1 MITSFSSL
9 VRFPTAAAVVA
20 AAFLAIG
27 GSVFAQTPTPTPPV
41 YSRILIFGD
50 SLSDVGNLR
59 HRMQEKGIS
68 YPGGDFNYSDG
79 RFTNS
84 SDTKPASTAFVG
96 VWHEQLSR
104 TFLNKAASTPSLDGG
119 DDFAF
124 GGATTE
130 DGTRDYTLINGSIFG
145 NVTVTIDNIGKQV
158 DDYVTRRTID
168 PNALFV
174 VWGGGNDLFDND
186 SPSNVTATAARVAM
200 NVSRLANAGARYFLV
215 PNVPPLG
222 GVPRYSDDGVAQ
234 AAKNR
239 ASSDY
244 RAQLNANLDSTIS
257 TLTSQGKQIQVG
269 RLDIWSLFVRFVA
282 NPGAYGITDFLHSA
296 QGQSVNPDKFLF
308 WDDIHPTTAA
318 HYQIANE
325 ANRVLTGAVQ
335 PPARAVNLASRVS
348 VGAGEKV
355 AVGGFIVTGPDSK
368 RVVLRGI
375 GPSLQSRG
383 IAGALPNPTIELF
396 NSANTSVVVN
406 DDWKDSPQAA
416 EIAATGLAPTNDR
429 ESAVLQ
435 TLTPGSYTV
444 RMSAKDGVAG
454 IGVVEIYDVGASAN
468 SNLANL
474 STRGFVGNNDD
485 VLIGGVIIDN
495 GGAPITVVRAIGPT
509 LMSAGIAAP
518 LLDPT
523 LTLYDNNGTQLGVN
537 DDWRQGQPT
546 AAKATLLAPGDD
558 RESVIVASLPAGNY
572 TAVVRG
578 KNGATGVALV
588 EVYRIP

>member
-1 MITSFSSL
+1 
-9 VRFPTAAAVVA
+9 
-20 AAFLAIG
+20 
-27 GSVFAQTPTPTPPV
+27 
-41 YSRILIFGD
+41 
-50 SLSDVGNLR
+50 
-59 HRMQEKGIS
+59 MQEKGIS

-84 SDTKPASTAFVG
+84 TDTNPSSKLFVG
-96 VWHEQLSR
+96 VWHEQLAR
-104 TFLNKAASTPSLDGG
+104 TFLNMAASGPSLDGG

-145 NVTVTIDNIGKQV
+145 NVTVTIDNMGKQV
-158 DDYVTRRTID
+158 DDYITRRTID

-186 SPSNVTATAARVAM
+186 SSSNVSATAGRMAM
-200 NVSRLANAGARYFLV
+200 LVSRLANAGARYFLV

-222 GVPRYSDDGVAQ
+222 GVPRYSDDGNAQ

-244 RAQLNANLDSTIS
+244 RAQLSANLDATIS
-257 TLTSQGKQIQVG
+257 MLASQGKQVQVG
-269 RLDIWSLFVRFVA
+269 RMDIWSLFVRFVA

-296 QGQSVNPDKFLF
+296 QGQSASPDKFLF

-335 PPARAVNLASRVS
+335 APARAVNLASRVS
-348 VGAGEKV
+348 VGDGEKV
-355 AVGGFIVTGPDSK
+355 AVGGFIVTGTDPK

-396 NSANTSVVVN
+396 NSSGASVTVN

-416 EIAATGLAPTNDR
+416 EITTLGLAPSNDR
-429 ESAVLQ
+429 ESAILQ

-444 RMSAKDGVAG
+444 RMSAKDGVPG
-454 IGVVEIYDVGASAN
+454 IGVVEVYDVGATAN

-474 STRGFVGNNDD
+474 STRGFVGTGDD
-485 VLIGGVIIDN
+485 VLIGGVIVDN
-495 GGAPITVVRAIGPT
+495 GGAPITVVRAIGPSLT
-509 LMSAGIAAP
+509 AGGIASP
-518 LLDPT
+518 LADPT
-523 LTLYDNNGTQLGVN
+523 LTLYDNNGVQLGSN
-537 DDWRQGQPT
+537 DDWRGGQPT
-546 AAKATLLAPGDD
+546 AAKATLLAPTNDA
-558 RESVIVASLPAGNY
+558 ESVIVASLPAGNY